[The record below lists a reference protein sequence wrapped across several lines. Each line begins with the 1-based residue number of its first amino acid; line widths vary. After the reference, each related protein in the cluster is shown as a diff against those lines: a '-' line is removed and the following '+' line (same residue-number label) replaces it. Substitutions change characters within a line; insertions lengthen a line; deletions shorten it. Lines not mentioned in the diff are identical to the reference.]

1 MTVQSEGLGW
11 LCRRWRIVLW
21 LMGACQLPAVAAPA
35 QGPIVFRDVT
45 QQTGITFRHADGSSG
60 KRYIVETV
68 SAGLALFDFDG
79 DGDVD
84 IYFLNGAPLRGSRVD
99 VTPRNALYRNDG
111 GFKFTDVTD
120 RSGTGDTGFGLG
132 VTVGDYNNDG
142 HPDLYLNN
150 YGPNI
155 LYRNNGN
162 GTFTDATGEAGVT
175 NGDQVG
181 AGTSF
186 LDIDADGDLDLYVSN
201 YVRFTYEEHVNR
213 HVRGIPLY
221 VGPMAYGPVPDTL
234 YRNRGDGTFVDVSDE
249 SGVAAHPGTG
259 MGMIC
264 ADYDNDGDTDIVVGN
279 DAAGN
284 FVFQN
289 DGTGKFKDVGLLS
302 GMAYDLQ
309 GVAQGTMGVEC
320 GDFDNDGRLD
330 FYMTSYDRQLATLY
344 RNTGKGLFEDV
355 TLTTGAGTDTYARVT
370 WGAGLVDFDNDG
382 DRDIFVACGHLHDNI
397 HRLDDSRSYP
407 ARNVV
412 LRNTGGRFINVSDQ
426 CGDGLAVKLSS
437 RGAAFDDLDND
448 GDIDV
453 VILNSRH
460 EPTMLRNDS
469 VSTNHWIQIQ
479 LRGAKTNRDGVGARV
494 NVVAGDLT
502 QIDEVHSGRGYQ
514 SHYGTRL
521 YFGLGERSRI
531 DRIEVHWIGGGVDV
545 LKDVQV
551 DRLVTIT
558 EGKPLPA
565 YAPAGR

>member
-1 MTVQSEGLGW
+1 MTVRSEGLGL

-21 LMGACQLPAVAAPA
+21 LMGACQLPALAAPA
-35 QGPIVFRDVT
+35 EGPIVFRDVT
-45 QQTGITFRHADGSSG
+45 QQTGITFRHTDGSSG

-68 SAGLALFDFDG
+68 SAGLASFDFDG

-150 YGPNI
+150 YGPNV

-162 GTFTDATGEAGVT
+162 GTFTDATGEAGVA

-221 VGPMAYGPVPDTL
+221 AGPMTYGPVPDTL

-259 MGMIC
+259 MGIIC
-264 ADYDNDGDTDIVVGN
+264 ADYDDDGDTDIVVGN
-279 DAAGN
+279 DADAN

-289 DGTGKFKDVGLLS
+289 DGTGKFKEVGLLS

-309 GVAQGTMGVEC
+309 GVGQGTMGVDC

-355 TLTTGAGTDTYARVT
+355 TRSTGAGAETYALVT
-370 WGAGLVDFDNDG
+370 WGTGLVDFDNDG
-382 DRDIFVACGHLHDNI
+382 NRDIFVASGHLHDNI
-397 HRLDDSRSYP
+397 HRVDDSRSYP
-407 ARNVV
+407 TRNVV
-412 LRNTGGRFINVSDQ
+412 LRNTGGKFINVSDHS
-426 CGDGLAVKLSS
+426 GDGLAVKLSS
-437 RGAAFDDLDND
+437 RGAGFDDLDND

-460 EPTMLRNDS
+460 EPTILRNDS
-469 VSTNHWIQIQ
+469 VTANHWIQIQ
-479 LRGAKTNRDGVGARV
+479 LRGVKANRDGVGARV
-494 NVVAGDLT
+494 KVIAGDLT

-531 DRIEVHWIGGGVDV
+531 DRIEVRWIGGGVDI
-545 LKDVQV
+545 LENVQA
-551 DRLVTIT
+551 DQLVTIT
-558 EGKPLPA
+558 EGKRVPA

>member
-1 MTVQSEGLGW
+1 MTVRSEGLGW
-11 LCRRWRIVLW
+11 LCRRWWAVLW
-21 LMGACQLPAVAAPA
+21 LVGACQLPAVAAPA
-35 QGPIVFRDVT
+35 QKPIVFRDVT
-45 QQTGITFRHADGSSG
+45 QQTGIAFRHTDGSSG

-99 VTPRNALYRNDG
+99 ATPRNALYRNDG
-111 GFKFTDVTD
+111 GFEFTDVTR

-142 HPDLYLNN
+142 HPDLYLSN
-150 YGPNI
+150 YGPNV
-155 LYRNNGN
+155 LYRNNGD
-162 GTFTDATGEAGVT
+162 GTFTDASAKAGVT
-175 NGDQVG
+175 DGNQVG
-181 AGTSF
+181 AGASF
-186 LDIDADGDLDLYVSN
+186 LDIDADGDLDLYVAN
-201 YVRFTYEEHVNR
+201 YVPFTYEEHVNR

-221 VGPMAYGPVPDTL
+221 VGPMTYGPAPDTL

-259 MGMIC
+259 MGTIC

-279 DAAGN
+279 DAAAN

-289 DGTGKFKDVGLLS
+289 DGSGKFKEVGLSS

-309 GVAQGTMGVEC
+309 GIAQGTMGVEC

-344 RNTGKGLFEDV
+344 RNTGEGLFEDV
-355 TLTTGAGTDTYARVT
+355 TRKTGAGADTYALVT
-370 WGAGLVDFDNDG
+370 WGAGLIDFDNDG
-382 DRDIFVACGHLHDNI
+382 KRDIFVASGHVHDNI
-397 HRLDDSRSYP
+397 QRVDDSKSYP
-407 ARNVV
+407 TPNVV
-412 LRNTGGRFINVSDQ
+412 LRNTGGKFTNVSDQ
-426 CGDGLAVKLSS
+426 GGDGLAVARSS

-448 GDIDV
+448 GDVDA

-460 EPTMLRNDS
+460 EPTILRNDS
-469 VSTNHWIQIQ
+469 VNTNHWIQIQ
-479 LRGAKTNRDGVGARV
+479 LRGTKTNRDGVGARV
-494 NVVAGDLT
+494 SVVAGDLT

-521 YFGLGERSRI
+521 HFGLGNHSRV
-531 DRIEVHWIGGGVDV
+531 DRIEVRWIGGGVDV
-545 LKDVQV
+545 LQDVRV
-551 DRLVTIT
+551 DRRVTIT

-565 YAPAGR
+565 HVE

>member
-1 MTVQSEGLGW
+1 MTLWWRCWIVSGL
-11 LCRRWRIVLW
+11 VV
-21 LMGACQLPAVAAPA
+21 ACQFPAMAAPA
-35 QGPIVFRDVT
+35 PGHILFSDVT
-45 QQTGITFRHADGSSG
+45 PQTGITFRHTDGGSG
-60 KRYIVETV
+60 KRYIVETI

-84 IYFLNGAPLRGSRVD
+84 LYFLNGAPLRGSRVD
-99 VTPRNALYRNDG
+99 GTPRNALYRNDG
-111 GFKFTDVTD
+111 GFKFTEVTA

-132 VTVGDYNNDG
+132 VTVGDYDNDG

-150 YGPNI
+150 YGPNV
-155 LYRNNGN
+155 LYRNNGD
-162 GTFTDATGEAGVT
+162 GTFTDTTGKAGVA

-181 AGTSF
+181 AGSSF

-201 YVRFTYEEHVNR
+201 YVPFTYEEHVNR

-221 VGPMAYGPVPDTL
+221 VGPMTYGPLPDTL
-234 YRNRGDGTFVDVSDE
+234 YRNRGDGTFVDISAE

-279 DAAGN
+279 DASAN

-289 DGTGKFKDVGLLS
+289 DGTGKFKEVGLSS

-309 GVAQGTMGVEC
+309 GVGQGTMGVDC

-344 RNTGKGLFEDV
+344 KNSGKGLFEDV
-355 TLTTGAGTDTYARVT
+355 TRKTGAGAETYALVT
-370 WGAGLVDFDNDG
+370 WGTGLVDFDNDG
-382 DRDIFVACGHLHDNI
+382 NRDIFVASGHLQDNI
-397 HRLDDSRSYP
+397 HRVDDSKSY
-407 ARNVV
+407 ATRNVL
-412 LRNTGGRFINVSDQ
+412 LRNTGGKFINVSDQ
-426 CGDGLAVKLSS
+426 SGDGLAVKFSS

-448 GDIDV
+448 GDIDA

-460 EPTMLRNDS
+460 EPTILRNDS
-469 VSTNHWIQIQ
+469 VNTNHWIQIRLQ
-479 LRGAKTNRDGVGARV
+479 GAKTNRDGVGARV
-494 NVVAGDLT
+494 KVVAGDLT

-514 SHYGTRL
+514 SHYGSRL
-521 YFGLGERSRI
+521 YFGLGKRSRI
-531 DRIEVHWIGGGVDV
+531 DRIEVRWIGGGVDV
-545 LKDVQV
+545 LEDVQA

-558 EGKPLPA
+558 EGKPSPPT
-565 YAPAGR
+565 APAER